1 MSSVRGARVILIQTA
16 LFLFRQ
22 VFTNSNYQVV
32 HLHEKSVK
40 SINSNNSIHLKQP
53 SGEWIIELDGMIDQ
67 DKWY

>member
-32 HLHEKSVK
+32 HLHEKSIK
-40 SINSNNSIHLKQP
+40 SINRNNSIHLKQP
-53 SGEWIIELDGMIDQ
+53 GEWIIELDGMIDQ
-67 DKWY
+67 DKWF